1 MGAGHDEGFRLPR
14 ADAERGFARGQQL
27 FRRHLDD
34 LGRQTEFELLG
45 RRWTLLPD
53 VFAPTYT
60 PVTELF
66 TAWIPYPVGGTLLEM
81 GSGTGVTAVSA
92 ALVGCR
98 RVTALD
104 ISSAAVEN
112 TRRNVERH
120 GVADRV
126 DVRHS
131 DLFDALSAG
140 ERFDVIYWNSN
151 FVEAPQATSS
161 TPATCITRSSIPAT
175 RRTAATSCRRHTT

>member
-1 MGAGHDEGFRLPR
+1 MTG
-14 ADAERGFARGQQL
+14 RGFARGQQL

-34 LGRQTEFELLG
+34 LDRQTEFELAG
-45 RRWTLLPD
+45 RRWTLLPG

-66 TAWIPYPVGGTLLEM
+66 TTWIPYPVGGTLLEM
-81 GSGTGVTAVSA
+81 GSGTGVTAVNA
-92 ALVGCR
+92 ALAGCR

-126 DVRHS
+126 EVRHS
-131 DLFDALSAG
+131 DLFDALSG
-140 ERFDVIYWNSN
+140 DERFHLIYWNSN
-151 FVEAPQATSS
+151 FVGARQPFV
-161 TPATCITRSSIPAT
+161 TPPHPHPPFFHPPS
-175 RRTAATSCRRHTT
+175 HTPPR

>member
-1 MGAGHDEGFRLPR
+1 MGAGHDGAWLRPR
-14 ADAERGFARGQQL
+14 ATAVPQASGRPD
-27 FRRHLDD
+27 
-34 LGRQTEFELLG
+34 RQTEFALVG
-45 RRWTLLPD
+45 RRWTLLPG

-92 ALVGCR
+92 ALAGCR

-104 ISSAAVEN
+104 ISAAAVEN

-126 DVRHS
+126 DVRQS

-140 ERFDVIYWNSN
+140 RAVRRHLLELQLRRGAARLRQRQRP
-151 FVEAPQATSS
+151 APRVLRSRLRHAPPLP
-161 TPATCITRSSIPAT
+161 PAG
-175 RRTAATSCRRHTT
+175 AATT